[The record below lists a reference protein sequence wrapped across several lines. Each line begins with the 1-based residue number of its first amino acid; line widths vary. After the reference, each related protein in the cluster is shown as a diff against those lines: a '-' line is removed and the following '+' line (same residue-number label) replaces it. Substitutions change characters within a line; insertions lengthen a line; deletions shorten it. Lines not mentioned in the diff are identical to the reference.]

1 MSHVSVLL
9 AGGGTGGHIFPALA
23 VAERLTALQPGVS
36 CRFLCSNRP
45 LDAEILSKETLRGAP
60 VSFRALSA
68 APFGLRPRTLLR
80 FVSHWGE
87 SVRHAREEIRALR
100 SAGKSVVI
108 AAFGGFVAAPVV
120 QAARVEKAPVVMA
133 NLDAVPGKANR
144 WIARHA
150 GDILTTTPID
160 RFPWPVCGP
169 IVRSAALAPADPAEC
184 RRRLGLTDSLPTLVI
199 CGGSQGAG
207 SLNRMLLDMLRNDP
221 GVLQGW
227 QVVHQTGKADAE
239 ACRAAY
245 ASANIPSLVE
255 PFFREVGLL
264 WGAAEL
270 AVCRAARATSPRC
283 GPTGFRPSS
292 CPTRTTRTTTSG
304 PTRCPSSE
312 PARHASRKSPG
323 RYQVACPRPSPRSA
337 RCSPNPQNAS
347 ACVKNSAAWAPRTA
361 RARWRNCSLRAVGAA
376 LDVRDI
382 RAAASRGD
390 CTVFTLFAGAFPRE
404 SIP

>member
-45 LDAEILSKETLRGAP
+45 LDAEILSKESLRGAP

-207 SLNRMLLDMLRNDP
+207 SLNRMLLDMLRDDP

-270 AVCRAARATSPRC
+270 AVCRAGAGNVAEVWANRVPAVFVPYPHHKDNHQRANALPLERAGAARIAEE
-283 GPTGFRPSS
+283 
-292 CPTRTTRTTTSG
+292 SG
-304 PTRCPSSE
+304 PVSGGV
-312 PARHASRKSPG
+312 PAPI
-323 RYQVACPRPSPRSA
+323 
-337 RCSPNPQNAS
+337 
-347 ACVKNSAAWAPRTA
+347 
-361 RARWRNCSLRAVGAA
+361 AA
-376 LDVRDI
+376 LRSLLAQPTE
-382 RAAASRGD
+382 RERMREKLRGMGPAD
-390 CTVFTLFAGAFPRE
+390 GAGKMAELLLARGRRSP
-404 SIP
+404 